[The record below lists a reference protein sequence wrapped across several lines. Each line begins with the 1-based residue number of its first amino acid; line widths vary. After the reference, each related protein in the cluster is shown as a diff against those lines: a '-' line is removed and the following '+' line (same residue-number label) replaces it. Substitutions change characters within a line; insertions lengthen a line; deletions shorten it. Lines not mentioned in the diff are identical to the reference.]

1 MMSLQGALYP
11 WRFRIVL
18 ALLALLVGVIAWRI
32 VDLQVMDQ
40 GFLKGQGDARSVRH
54 IPIPAHRGLITDR
67 NGEPLAVSTPV
78 TTLWGNPKELQA
90 ARARWPELAK
100 ALGQDAAVLSERL
113 QSQASRE
120 FMYLVRGLTPEQGQ
134 EILDLKIPGVYAQEE
149 FRRFYPAG
157 EVAAHVVGFTD
168 IDDRGR
174 EGMELAYDEWL
185 AGVPGKRQV
194 LKDRRGRLIK
204 DVQVTK
210 NAKPGKAMALSI
222 DLRLQYLAHSELRNV
237 VHEYGAKAA
246 SLVMVDVKTGEIL
259 AMANQPTYNPNNR
272 RNLQPAA
279 MRNRAMIDVFEPGST
294 VKPFSIAAALAT
306 GKYQPDSVVNTL
318 PGWMRIGRYTIRD
331 VSRGGMLSLTGIL
344 MKSSNVGISK
354 IALDIGAEPVYAVM
368 QQAGFGQD
376 TGLGFPGERVGNLP
390 NHRKWRDA
398 ETASLA
404 YGYGLSVT
412 AVQLAH
418 AYAVLGNQGTN
429 VPLSLLRLDRAQ
441 DGVQVIDKQISGTV
455 LQMLRAV
462 VEEEGGGGAR
472 AKVPGYHVGGKSGT
486 AKKISGTGGYTK
498 DAYRSFFAGVAP
510 LSNPR
515 IAAVVV
521 VDEPSKGQYYGGL
534 VAAPVFGKV
543 MARALRLMNVAPDN
557 LPPPAE
563 LQTAEA
569 AKGKEGAADAD
580 AIESPAA
587 TRRQRRPDPR
597 ADARQPQGS
606 WWRPVPGGAGAA
618 A

>member
-1 MMSLQGALYP
+1 MKLDGALYP

-40 GFLKGQGDARSVRH
+40 AFLQGQGDARSVRH

-90 ARARWPELAK
+90 ARARWPELAA
-100 ALGQDAAVLSERL
+100 ALRQDPGALSERL
-113 QSQASRE
+113 QQLATRE
-120 FMYLVRGLTPEQGQ
+120 FTYLVRGLTPEQGQ
-134 EILDLKIPGVYAQEE
+134 AVLDLKIPGVYAQEE

-157 EVAAHVVGFTD
+157 EVAAHLVGFTD

-204 DVQVTK
+204 DVQVVQ
-210 NAKPGKAMALSI
+210 NAKPGKPMALSI

-237 VHEYGAKAA
+237 VQEYGAKAA
-246 SLVMVDVKTGEIL
+246 SLVMVDVQTGEIL

-294 VKPFSIAAALAT
+294 VKPFSIAAALGT

-331 VSRGGMLSLTGIL
+331 VSRGGMLTLTGIL

-354 IALDIGAEPVYAVM
+354 IALDIGAEPVYTVM

-418 AYAVLGNQGTN
+418 AYAVLGNEGVN
-429 VPLSLLRLDRAQ
+429 VPLSLLRLDRTQ
-441 DGVQVIDKQISGTV
+441 EGVQVIDKQISSTV
-455 LQMLRAV
+455 LQMLQAV

-472 AKVPGYHVGGKSGT
+472 AQVPGYHVGGKSGT

-557 LPPPAE
+557 LPPPAPV
-563 LQTAEA
+563 QTAEA
-569 AKGKEGAADAD
+569 TTSKGG
-580 AIESPAA
+580 
-587 TRRQRRPDPR
+587 R
-597 ADARQPQGS
+597 G
-606 WWRPVPGGAGAA
+606 
-618 A
+618 

>member
-1 MMSLQGALYP
+1 MMTIKGALYP

-18 ALLALLVGVIAWRI
+18 TLLALLVGVIAWRI

-40 GFLKGQGDARSVRH
+40 AFLQGQGDARSVRH

-100 ALGQDAAVLSERL
+100 ALGQDAASLSERL

-120 FMYLVRGLTPEQGQ
+120 FIYLVRGLTPEQGQ
-134 EILDLKIPGVYAQEE
+134 DVLDMKIPGVYSQEE

-204 DVQVTK
+204 DVQVVK
-210 NAKPGKAMALSI
+210 NAKAGKAMALSI

-294 VKPFSIAAALAT
+294 VKPFSIAAALGT

-418 AYAVLGNQGTN
+418 AYAVLGNQGVN
-429 VPLSLLRLDRAQ
+429 VPLSLLRLDQTQ
-441 DGVQVIDKQISGTV
+441 DGVQVIDKQISATV

-563 LQTAEA
+563 LQTAETSEG
-569 AKGKEGAADAD
+569 KGGR
-580 AIESPAA
+580 S
-587 TRRQRRPDPR
+587 
-597 ADARQPQGS
+597 
-606 WWRPVPGGAGAA
+606 
-618 A
+618 

>member
-1 MMSLQGALYP
+1 MRLEGALYP

-40 GFLKGQGDARSVRH
+40 AFLQGQGDARSVRH

-90 ARARWPELAK
+90 ARGRWAELAK
-100 ALGQDAAVLSERL
+100 AIGQDPTALSERL
-113 QSQASRE
+113 QQQAARE
-120 FMYLVRGLTPEQGQ
+120 FTYLVRGLTPEQGQ
-134 EILDLKIPGVYAQEE
+134 AVLDLKIPGVYAQEE

-157 EVAAHVVGFTD
+157 EVAAHLVGFTD

-204 DVQVTK
+204 DVQVVK
-210 NAKPGKAMALSI
+210 NAKPGKPMALSI

-237 VHEYGAKAA
+237 VQEYGAKAA

-294 VKPFSIAAALAT
+294 VKPFSIAAALGT

-331 VSRGGMLSLTGIL
+331 VSRGGMLTLTGIL

-390 NHRKWRDA
+390 NHRKWREA

-418 AYAVLGNQGTN
+418 AYAVLGNEGVN
-429 VPLSLLRLDRAQ
+429 VPLSLLRLDRKQ
-441 DGVQVIDKQISGTV
+441 EGVQVIDQKISGIV

-472 AKVPGYHVGGKSGT
+472 AQVPGYHVGGKSGT

-557 LPPPAE
+557 LPPPTE
-563 LQTAEA
+563 VQTAEA
-569 AKGKEGAADAD
+569 AAGKGGR
-580 AIESPAA
+580 
-587 TRRQRRPDPR
+587 T
-597 ADARQPQGS
+597 
-606 WWRPVPGGAGAA
+606 
-618 A
+618 